1 MNSRERVEK
10 ALNHGE
16 TDRIPVDFGS
26 TAVTGISAS
35 VVNKLRK
42 YFGLDSSSPVKVIE
56 PYQILG
62 EIADDLKQKLWV
74 DCIGIG
80 GKNNLFGYENGN
92 WKEWKLFD
100 GTPVL
105 VSGLFNT
112 KVEDDGSI
120 FQYPEGDKTVSPSAR
135 LPKGGYYFDAII
147 RQKPVDDSKLNIED
161 NLEEFKEI
169 TETDLDYFEKEA
181 GFLFENTDFAIVG
194 SFGGTSFGDIALV
207 PATFLKDPKGI
218 RDIEEWYV
226 SIIKRKSY
234 IYEIF
239 NRQCEVALKNFEMIY
254 QAVADK
260 ISVVFITGTDFG
272 TQRSPFIS
280 IDTYRELFKPFHK
293 KINRWV
299 HSKTKWKTFLHS
311 CGAVE
316 PLIPE
321 FIDAGFDILNPVQ
334 VSAEGMNPVQLKEKY
349 DKDLVFWGGGV
360 DTQKILPF
368 GTLEEVREEVEK
380 RLKIFSK
387 GGGFIFNAIHNI
399 QAKTPVENVVSMIE
413 SVHNFKY

>member
-147 RQKPVDDSKLNIED
+147 RQKPIDDSKLNIEG

-218 RDIEEWYV
+218 RDIEEWYI

-239 NRQCEVALKNFEMIY
+239 NRQCEIALKNFEMIY

-272 TQRSPFIS
+272 TQRSPFIA
-280 IDTYRELFKPFHK
+280 IDTYRELFKPFHQ
-293 KINRWV
+293 KINCWV

-311 CGAVE
+311 CGAIE

-334 VSAEGMNPVQLKEKY
+334 VSAVGMDSALLKEKY
-349 DKDLVFWGGGV
+349 GKDLVFWGGGV

-368 GTLEEVREEVEK
+368 GTPEEVREEVEK

>member
-147 RQKPVDDSKLNIED
+147 RQKPIDDSKLNIEG

-218 RDIEEWYV
+218 RDIEEWYI

-239 NRQCEVALKNFEMIY
+239 NRQCEIALKNFEMIY

-280 IDTYRELFKPFHK
+280 IDTYRELFKPFHQ
-293 KINRWV
+293 KINCWV

-311 CGAVE
+311 CGAIE

-334 VSAEGMNPVQLKEKY
+334 VSAVGMDPALLKEKY
-349 DKDLVFWGGGV
+349 GKDLVFWGGGV

-368 GTLEEVREEVEK
+368 GTPEEVREEVEK